1 MNNNLNMQN
10 IENIDGYT
18 LESLV
23 GGGNK
28 VFEIPL
34 FQRNYSW
41 GREDCE
47 QIFNDIINSYKNNKM
62 YYIGNFMFYKSSETT
77 PKFNKFILI
86 DGQQRITTLLLLLC
100 AIRD

>member
-47 QIFNDIINSYKNNKM
+47 QIFNDIIMVRKEEK
-62 YYIGNFMFYKSSETT
+62 
-77 PKFNKFILI
+77 
-86 DGQQRITTLLLLLC
+86 
-100 AIRD
+100 